1 MKVLHIITRLDR
13 GGSADNTLLSCIG
26 QRRRGH
32 EVVLAAGPGLTEES
46 PLRPRAESEGVELV
60 RIPSLVRA
68 VDPLKDWG
76 ALRACRRLIREGRF
90 DLVHTH
96 TSKAGILG
104 RLAARLVGGCRVVHT
119 PHGHVFYGYFGP
131 WKTRLFVWAE
141 RLMARW
147 TDAIV
152 TLTDREA
159 EEHLA
164 LGVGRPSQFV
174 TIFSGIPLPPA
185 KARGG
190 ADPARRQ
197 ALGLPPEGMLVGSV
211 GRLDPVKGHGLLIRA
226 FARLRD
232 RHPGARLILI
242 GDGEEREAYQALA
255 RELEIAERVRFLGW
269 RGDVDDLLGEL
280 DLFVFPSRNEGMGR
294 AAVEAMAAG
303 LAVVATRTGGLTE
316 VVRDGETG
324 LLVPPGDADALSAA
338 MDRLLAR
345 PEERRAMGEAGR
357 NLAQAYSAERMC
369 EKIEG
374 LYQRLLAPTA
384 PGLAG

>member
-1 MKVLHIITRLDR
+1 LRVLHIITRLDR

-46 PLRPRAESEGVELV
+46 PLRPEAESEGVLLV
-60 RIPSLVRA
+60 RIPSLIRA
-68 VDPLKDWG
+68 VHPVKDAA
-76 ALRACRRLIREGRF
+76 ALRACWRLIRGGRF

-104 RLAARLVGGCRVVHT
+104 RLAARIAGGCRIVHT

-131 WKTRLFVWAE
+131 WKTRLFIWAE

-159 EEHLA
+159 QEHLA
-164 LGVGRPSQFV
+164 LGVGHPSQFV
-174 TIFSGIPLPPA
+174 TIFSGIPLPGP
-185 KARGG
+185 KARAGTG
-190 ADPARRQ
+190 PSRRR
-197 ALGLPPEGMLVGSV
+197 ALGLPAEGALVGSV
-211 GRLDPVKGHGLLIRA
+211 GRLDPVKGHALLIQA
-226 FARLRD
+226 FAMLGA

-242 GDGEEREAYQALA
+242 GEGEKREEYQALA
-255 RELEIAERVRFLGW
+255 RKLGVAEGVRFMGW
-269 RGDVDDLLGEL
+269 RDDVGDLLAEL

-303 LAVVATRTGGLTE
+303 LAVVAARTGGLPE
-316 VVRDGETG
+316 VVREGETG
-324 LLVPPGDADALSAA
+324 LLVPPGDAAALSAA
-338 MDRLLAR
+338 IDRLLAR

-357 NLAQAYSAERMC
+357 RLAQAYSAERMC
-369 EKIEG
+369 EKIEA

-384 PGLAG
+384 PGFAG

>member
-1 MKVLHIITRLDR
+1 MRVLHIITRLDR

-32 EVVLAAGPGLTEES
+32 EVVLAAGLGLTEES
-46 PLRPRAESEGVELV
+46 PMRPEAESEGVQLV
-60 RIPSLVRA
+60 RIPSLIRA
-68 VDPLKDWG
+68 VHPVKDAV
-76 ALRACRRLIREGRF
+76 ALRACWRLIRGGRF

-104 RLAARLVGGCRVVHT
+104 RLAARLAGGCRVVHT

-131 WKTRLFVWAE
+131 WKTRLFIWAE

-174 TIFSGIPLPPA
+174 TIFSGIPLPGP
-185 KARGG
+185 KARAGTG
-190 ADPARRQ
+190 PSRRR
-197 ALGLPPEGMLVGSV
+197 ALGLPAEGALVGSV
-211 GRLDPVKGHGLLIRA
+211 GRLDPIKGHGLLIQA
-226 FARLRD
+226 FALLGD

-242 GDGEEREAYQALA
+242 GEGEKREEYQALA
-255 RELEIAERVRFLGW
+255 RELGVAEGVRFMGW
-269 RGDVDDLLGEL
+269 RDDVGDLLEEL
-280 DLFVFPSRNEGMGR
+280 DLFAFPSRNEGMGR

-303 LAVVATRTGGLTE
+303 LAVVAARTGGLPE
-316 VVRDGETG
+316 VVREEETG
-324 LLVPPGDADALSAA
+324 LLVPPGDAAALSAA
-338 MDRLLAR
+338 IGRLLAR

-357 NLAQAYSAERMC
+357 RLAQAYSAERMC
-369 EKIEG
+369 EKIEA

-384 PGLAG
+384 PGFAG

>member
-1 MKVLHIITRLDR
+1 MRVLHIITRLDR

-32 EVVLAAGPGLTEES
+32 EVVLAAGLGLTEES
-46 PLRPRAESEGVELV
+46 PMRPEAESEGVQLV
-60 RIPSLVRA
+60 RIPSLIRA
-68 VDPLKDWG
+68 VHPVKDAV
-76 ALRACRRLIREGRF
+76 ALRACWRLIRGGRF

-104 RLAARLVGGCRVVHT
+104 RLAARLAGGCRVVHT

-131 WKTRLFVWAE
+131 WKTRLFIWAE

-174 TIFSGIPLPPA
+174 TIFSGIPLPGP
-185 KARGG
+185 KARAGTG
-190 ADPARRQ
+190 PSRRR
-197 ALGLPPEGMLVGSV
+197 ALGLPAEGALVGSV
-211 GRLDPVKGHGLLIRA
+211 GRLDPIKGHGLLIQA
-226 FARLRD
+226 FALLGD

-242 GDGEEREAYQALA
+242 GEGEKREEYQALA
-255 RELEIAERVRFLGW
+255 RELGVAEGVRFMGW
-269 RGDVDDLLGEL
+269 RDDVGDLLEEL

-303 LAVVATRTGGLTE
+303 LAVVAARTGGLPE
-316 VVRDGETG
+316 VVREGETG
-324 LLVPPGDADALSAA
+324 LLVPPGDAAALSAA
-338 MDRLLAR
+338 IDRLLAR

-357 NLAQAYSAERMC
+357 GLAQAYSAERMC
-369 EKIEG
+369 E
-374 LYQRLLAPTA
+374 
-384 PGLAG
+384 

>member
-1 MKVLHIITRLDR
+1 MRVLHIITRLDR

-32 EVVLAAGPGLTEES
+32 EVVLAAGLGLTEES
-46 PLRPRAESEGVELV
+46 PMRPEAESEGVQLV
-60 RIPSLVRA
+60 RIPSLIRA
-68 VDPLKDWG
+68 VHPVKDAV
-76 ALRACRRLIREGRF
+76 ALRACWRLIRGGRF

-104 RLAARLVGGCRVVHT
+104 RLAARLAGGCRVVHT

-131 WKTRLFVWAE
+131 SKTRLFIWAE

-164 LGVGRPSQFV
+164 LGVGRSSQFV
-174 TIFSGIPLPPA
+174 TIFSGIPLPGPKTRA
-185 KARGG
+185 GTG
-190 ADPARRQ
+190 PSRRR
-197 ALGLPPEGMLVGSV
+197 ALGLPAEGALVGSV
-211 GRLDPVKGHGLLIRA
+211 GRLDPIKGHGLLIQA
-226 FARLRD
+226 FALLGD

-242 GDGEEREAYQALA
+242 GEGEKREEYQALA
-255 RELEIAERVRFLGW
+255 RELGVAEGVCFMGW
-269 RGDVDDLLGEL
+269 RDDVGDLLEEL
-280 DLFVFPSRNEGMGR
+280 DLFAFPSRNEGMGR
-294 AAVEAMAAG
+294 AAVEALAAG
-303 LAVVATRTGGLTE
+303 LAVVAARTGGLPE
-316 VVRDGETG
+316 VVREEETG
-324 LLVPPGDADALSAA
+324 LLVPPGDAAALSAA
-338 MDRLLAR
+338 IGRLLAR

-357 NLAQAYSAERMC
+357 RLAQTYSAERMC
-369 EKIEG
+369 EKIEA

-384 PGLAG
+384 PGFAG

>member
-1 MKVLHIITRLDR
+1 MRVLHIITRLDR

-32 EVVLAAGPGLTEES
+32 EVVLAAGLGLTEES
-46 PLRPRAESEGVELV
+46 PLRPEAESEGVQLV
-60 RIPSLVRA
+60 RIPSLIRA
-68 VDPLKDWG
+68 VHPVKDAA
-76 ALRACRRLIREGRF
+76 ALRACWRLIRGGRF

-104 RLAARLVGGCRVVHT
+104 RLAARLAGGCRVVHT

-131 WKTRLFVWAE
+131 WKTRLFIWAE

-159 EEHLA
+159 QEHLA

-174 TIFSGIPLPPA
+174 TIFSGIPLPGPKTRA
-185 KARGG
+185 GTG
-190 ADPARRQ
+190 PSRRR
-197 ALGLPPEGMLVGSV
+197 ALGLPAEGALVGSV
-211 GRLDPVKGHGLLIRA
+211 GRLDPIKGHGLLIRA
-226 FARLRD
+226 FAMLGD

-242 GDGEEREAYQALA
+242 GEGEKREEYQALA
-255 RELEIAERVRFLGW
+255 RELGVAEGVRFMGW
-269 RGDVDDLLGEL
+269 RDDVGDLLEEL

-303 LAVVATRTGGLTE
+303 LAVVAARTGGLPE
-316 VVRDGETG
+316 VVREEETG
-324 LLVPPGDADALSAA
+324 LLVPPGDAAALSAA
-338 MDRLLAR
+338 IDRLLAR

-357 NLAQAYSAERMC
+357 RLAQAYSAERMC
-369 EKIEG
+369 EKIEA

-384 PGLAG
+384 PGFAG

>member
-1 MKVLHIITRLDR
+1 MRVLHIITRLDR

-32 EVVLAAGPGLTEES
+32 EVVLAAGLGLTEES
-46 PLRPRAESEGVELV
+46 PMRPEAESEGVQLV
-60 RIPSLVRA
+60 RIPSLIRA
-68 VDPLKDWG
+68 VHPVKDAV
-76 ALRACRRLIREGRF
+76 ALRACWRLIRGGRF

-104 RLAARLVGGCRVVHT
+104 RLAARLAGGCRVVHT

-131 WKTRLFVWAE
+131 WKTRLFIWAE

-174 TIFSGIPLPPA
+174 TIFSGIPLPGP
-185 KARGG
+185 KARAGTG
-190 ADPARRQ
+190 PSRRR
-197 ALGLPPEGMLVGSV
+197 ALGLPAEGALVGSV
-211 GRLDPVKGHGLLIRA
+211 GRLDPIKGHGLLIQA
-226 FARLRD
+226 FALLGD

-242 GDGEEREAYQALA
+242 GEGEKREEYQALA
-255 RELEIAERVRFLGW
+255 RELGVAEGVRFMGW
-269 RGDVDDLLGEL
+269 RDDVGDLLEEL
-280 DLFVFPSRNEGMGR
+280 DLFAFPSRNEGMGR

-303 LAVVATRTGGLTE
+303 LAVVAARTGGLPA
-316 VVRDGETG
+316 VVREEETG
-324 LLVPPGDADALSAA
+324 LLVPPGDAAALSAA
-338 MDRLLAR
+338 IGRLLAR

-357 NLAQAYSAERMC
+357 RLAQAYSAERMC
-369 EKIEG
+369 EKIEA
-374 LYQRLLAPTA
+374 LYQ
-384 PGLAG
+384 

>member
-1 MKVLHIITRLDR
+1 MRVLHIITRLDR

-46 PLRPRAESEGVELV
+46 PLRPEAESEGVLLV
-60 RIPSLVRA
+60 RIPSLIRA
-68 VDPLKDWG
+68 VHPVKDAV
-76 ALRACRRLIREGRF
+76 ALRACWRLIRGGRF

-104 RLAARLVGGCRVVHT
+104 RLAARLAGGCRVVHT

-131 WKTRLFVWAE
+131 WKTRLFIWAE

-174 TIFSGIPLPPA
+174 TIFSGIPLPGP
-185 KARGG
+185 KARAGTG
-190 ADPARRQ
+190 PSRRR
-197 ALGLPPEGMLVGSV
+197 ALGLPAEGALVGSV
-211 GRLDPVKGHGLLIRA
+211 GRLDPIKGHGLLIQA
-226 FARLRD
+226 FALLGD

-242 GDGEEREAYQALA
+242 GEGEKREEYQALA
-255 RELEIAERVRFLGW
+255 RELGVAEGVRFMGW
-269 RGDVDDLLGEL
+269 RDDVGDLLEEL
-280 DLFVFPSRNEGMGR
+280 DLFAFPSRNEGMGR

-303 LAVVATRTGGLTE
+303 LAVVAARTGGLPE
-316 VVRDGETG
+316 VVREEETG
-324 LLVPPGDADALSAA
+324 LLVPPGDAAALSAA
-338 MDRLLAR
+338 IGRLLAR

-357 NLAQAYSAERMC
+357 RLAQAYSAERMC
-369 EKIEG
+369 EKIEA

-384 PGLAG
+384 PGFAG

>member
-1 MKVLHIITRLDR
+1 MRVLHIITRLDR
-13 GGSADNTLLSCIG
+13 GGSADNTLLCCIG
-26 QRRRGH
+26 QRRSGH
-32 EVVLAAGPGLTEES
+32 EVVLAAGSGMTGES
-46 PLRPRAESEGVELV
+46 PLLPRAEAEGVALV
-60 RIPSLVRA
+60 RIPPLVRA
-68 VDPLKDWG
+68 IHPARDAG
-76 ALRACRRLIREGRF
+76 ALWACYRLIRGGRF

-104 RLAARLVGGCRVVHT
+104 RAAARLAGGCRVVHT

-164 LGVGRPSQFV
+164 LGVGRPGQFV

-185 KARGG
+185 PP
-190 ADPARRQ
+190 ADRAARRR
-197 ALGLPPEGMLVGSV
+197 ALGLPEDGPLVGSV

-232 RHPGARLILI
+232 PKARLALA
-242 GDGEEREAYQALA
+242 GDGEKRGEYEALA
-255 RELEIAERVRFLGW
+255 RELGISERVHFMGW
-269 RGDVDDLLGEL
+269 REDVDDLLGAL
-280 DLFVFPSRNEGMGR
+280 DLFVFPSLNEGMGR

-303 LAVVATRTGGLTE
+303 LAVVASRTGGLPE

-324 LLVPPGDADALSAA
+324 LLVPPGDAEALASA
-338 MDRLLAR
+338 MERLLAR

-357 NLAQAYSAERMC
+357 RLARDYGAERMC
-369 EKIEG
+369 ERLEA
-374 LYQRLLAPTA
+374 LYARLLAPSA
-384 PGLAG
+384 AGAAR